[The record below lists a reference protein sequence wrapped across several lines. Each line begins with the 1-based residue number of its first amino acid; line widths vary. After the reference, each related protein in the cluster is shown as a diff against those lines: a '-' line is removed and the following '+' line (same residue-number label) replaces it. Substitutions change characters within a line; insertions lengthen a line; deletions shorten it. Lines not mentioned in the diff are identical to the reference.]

1 MNKILIKDLL
11 NNQKEENDITK
22 INNELFQICS
32 YLPNYS
38 TFVPTDIIDSFAS
51 ILAKLVELKYSS
63 KDANTDVKTTYQIC
77 TIMEEI
83 LKHIPTEQQR
93 LEKEDEEPVRKD
105 STVKFNIMTKY
116 MMNKN
121 KTSLQSYRGHRFSNN
136 NTMVLEQWYS
146 EHYQKPYLTKNS
158 LETLSKTTNLSKIQI
173 RNWVSNRRRKEK
185 TVQVSPVIL
194 KLVQDK

>member
-11 NNQKEENDITK
+11 NNQKEGNDITK
-22 INNELFQICS
+22 INNELFQLCS

-38 TFVPTDIIDSFAS
+38 TFVPSDMIESFAS
-51 ILAKLVELKYSS
+51 ILAKLMELKYNS
-63 KDANTDVKTTYQIC
+63 KDAIIDVKTTYQIC

-83 LKHIPTEQQR
+83 LKHIPKEEPL
-93 LEKEDEEPVRKD
+93 LEKQDEEPVRKD
-105 STVKFNIMTKY
+105 NTVRFNIVTKY
-116 MMNKN
+116 MMNQK

-146 EHYQKPYLTKNS
+146 EHYQKPYLTKSS

-185 TVQVSPVIL
+185 TVQVAPVIL